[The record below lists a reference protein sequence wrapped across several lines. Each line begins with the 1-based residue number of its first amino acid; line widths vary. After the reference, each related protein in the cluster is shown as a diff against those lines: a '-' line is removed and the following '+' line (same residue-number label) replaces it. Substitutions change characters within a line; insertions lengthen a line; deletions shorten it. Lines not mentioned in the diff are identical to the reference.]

1 MKYYKSYSES
11 HNGDEGEFICEVENG
26 IITRQI
32 NIYKGVL
39 YWATPSDEYDE
50 EYFYT
55 DQPEFEP
62 TAKDVEITKDE
73 FLNLWEQAINQ

>member
-1 MKYYKSYSES
+1 MKYYKCYSES
-11 HNGDEGEFICEVENG
+11 HEGEVGDFFCAVENG

-32 NIYKGVL
+32 NAYAGKL
-39 YWATPSDEYDE
+39 YWATPEGENNE

-62 TAKDVEITKDE
+62 TEADQEITKE
-73 FLNLWEQAINQ
+73 AFEQIWKKALAQ